1 MTLLGRIISPR
12 CFLACTATLQFECLY
27 LPCHSA
33 LTTFGYHEVIPIL
46 RKDGQEHKLPAFSIC
61 CSKCWQLYEQ
71 LHRLTC
77 SNSLL
82 HVCLVA
88 LHLCQ
93 SPEQALDPYW
103 DMMCQMALER
113 CVMQPHT
120 LNSMGF
126 PGTKPADLPIR
137 DLFGESMGLVTVQ
150 FSVCSESKL
159 TGVHVVVLCT
169 ICRMKLAQTES
180 HQCLL

>member
-1 MTLLGRIISPR
+1 MLSCLFI
-12 CFLACTATLQFECLY
+12 TATLQFECLY

-46 RKDGQEHKLPAFSIC
+46 QKDGREHKLPAFSIC
-61 CSKCWQLYEQ
+61 CSKCWQLYEHLQ
-71 LHRLTC
+71 HLTC

-103 DMMCQMALER
+103 DMMCQIALER

-126 PGTKPADLPIR
+126 PGPKPADLPIR

-150 FSVCSESKL
+150 FSVFTESKADWCTHCSFVYKL
-159 TGVHVVVLCT
+159 PNETGT
-169 ICRMKLAQTES
+169 N
-180 HQCLL
+180 